1 VKVRELLRL
10 VGNEPV
16 FDTGLLLAGDI
27 KPGYLRRQLCEWVD
41 AGYVLQLRRG
51 LYTLAPP
58 YRKATPDPFL
68 VANRLVRGSY
78 VSLESALS
86 HHGLIPEFGFAAVS
100 SVTPGRTQ
108 RLETP
113 LGAFVYRGLRPSLL
127 HGYRQEQQPNG
138 QRVLV
143 ATPTKA
149 LLDLLYLTPGS
160 DTPPYLV
167 ELRLQNLDQVDLVEL
182 TRMWGKPLSRK
193 LKRLLAQLEALK
205 AEERD
210 AAPLE
215 VAR

>member
-1 VKVRELLRL
+1 MKLRELLRV

-16 FDTGLLLAGDI
+16 FDTGLLLAGDVN
-27 KPGYLRRQLCEWVD
+27 PGYLRRQLCEWVNT
-41 AGYVLQLRRG
+41 GYVLQLRRG

-58 YRKATPDPFL
+58 YRKATPDRFL

-86 HHGLIPEFGFAAVS
+86 HHGLIPEFGFPAVQ

-113 LGAFVYRGLRPSLL
+113 LGSFVYRGLRPSLL
-127 HGYRQEQQPNG
+127 HGYRQEERPNG

-160 DTPPYLV
+160 DDPAYLE
-167 ELRLQNLDQVDLVEL
+167 ELRLQNLDQIDLEEL
-182 TRMWGKPLSRK
+182 TRMWGKPASRK
-193 LKRLLAQLEALK
+193 LKRLLVKLEALN
-205 AEERD
+205 AEEQRTV
-210 AAPLE
+210 PLE

>member
-1 VKVRELLRL
+1 VKLRDLLGV
-10 VGNEPV
+10 VGDEPV
-16 FDTGLLLAGDI
+16 FDTGLLLAGDV

-41 AGYVLQLRRG
+41 RGHVLQLRRG
-51 LYTLAPP
+51 LYALAPP
-58 YRKATPDPFL
+58 YQKAPPDPFL

-86 HHGLIPEFGFAAVS
+86 HHGLIPEFGFRAVQ

-113 LGAFVYRGLRPSLL
+113 LGSFVYRGLRPSLL
-127 HGYRQEQQPNG
+127 HGYRQEQQPSG

-160 DTPPYLV
+160 DDPAYLE
-167 ELRLQNLDQVDLVEL
+167 ELRLQSLDQVDLGEL
-182 TRMWGKPLSRK
+182 ARMWGRPGSRK
-193 LKRLLAQLEALK
+193 LKRILVRLEELK
-205 AEERD
+205 AEEER
-210 AAPLE
+210 AVPLE
-215 VAR
+215 AAR